1 VRVKALDASGS
12 VTYLSTMPDDSHD
25 LLIRLLDAPGP
36 SGFERAPA
44 RLWREAATF
53 ADDVGADVSGN
64 SLATVF
70 PADGRRDGARL
81 MLAGHID
88 EIGVMIVHIDD
99 EGFCWFDVIGG
110 WDPQVFVGQRVTLLG
125 RDGAVAGVI
134 GKQAIHLMDQAARD
148 KLSKPYELWIDIG
161 ASSREEA
168 ERLVA
173 VGTAG
178 VLGSTVLRLPGRRIA
193 SRSLDNRIGAYV
205 VLEALRMLVEARP
218 EVPVTAVATTQE
230 EIAYTGG
237 GARPSATA
245 LQAIAAIVVDVTH
258 ATDSPKV
265 EKKRY
270 GEVKLGA
277 GPVLSRGAA
286 VNEVIFELLR
296 SVAETEKIPYQ
307 VQAAARNTG
316 TDADAIFTAHRG
328 IATGL
333 VSVPLRYMH
342 SPSELAALDDVTNAA
357 RLLAAFAHAVKVGTD
372 FVPR

>member
-1 VRVKALDASGS
+1 
-12 VTYLSTMPDDSHD
+12 MPDDSHD